1 MTRPRCTRCLTPDHA
16 TLHPELRGD
25 TLCPACAAAD
35 VLDDACAR
43 HLTYLLRP
51 IVKQW
56 AQHWHAAGLNESTL
70 AANLEVVGKYWHEE
84 GMSGED
90 AGPAALIREALED
103 QPYRI

>member
-1 MTRPRCTRCLTPDHA
+1 MTSCGNCFSTEDTAMHPELYGDHLCPRCTTALI
-16 TLHPELRGD
+16 LQ
-25 TLCPACAAAD
+25 
-35 VLDDACAR
+35 DASEH
-43 HLTYLLRP
+43 HLVSLLRP